1 MLALSSARSRDGRT
15 EETYLPSLLPIY
27 RHLGTCHLGGS
38 SHARA
43 LLLVD
48 GEGFAEWTYSSYIKY
63 PRMWSLQDLLNW
75 TKVWDFSQPQSLSKY
90 SQPST
95 AVSQEA
101 TVTYIFA
108 ITNASLSSPPV

>member
-1 MLALSSARSRDGRT
+1 
-15 EETYLPSLLPIY
+15 
-27 RHLGTCHLGGS
+27 
-38 SHARA
+38 
-43 LLLVD
+43 
-48 GEGFAEWTYSSYIKY
+48 
-63 PRMWSLQDLLNW
+63 MWSLQDLLNW